1 MSASAPLDIVAAGEA
16 DAARWDAFVEG
27 CPRATFFHRY
37 GWGRA
42 ARAAYGHETC
52 NLMALRGERVVGV
65 LPLTDVRSPLFGRAL
80 ISTAFATGGGPAAED
95 DKTQA
100 RLAEAA
106 IAIGRARR
114 ARYVELRGGPAP
126 LDGWTSKND
135 VYAAFEGT
143 IPTDEEAHLKA
154 IPRRRRAELRKAL
167 AAAGSGRL
175 RARFDGDAETFY
187 RLYARSLRDHGTPV
201 FPRRFLDA
209 LLAEFAADAEILTVE
224 EGDGRPT
231 LSLLTF
237 YFRDRAIA
245 YYVGAAPAARALRA
259 FDYAYW
265 TQMRRAAAR
274 GARLFD
280 FGRSRVGSGSYAYKS
295 HWGFAPRPLAY
306 QYALLSACRTPNVSP
321 SNPKFVA
328 ASALWR
334 RLPLALANAAGP
346 ALARHIA

>member
-1 MSASAPLDIVAAGEA
+1 MSALAPLDIVAAGEA
-16 DAARWDAFVEG
+16 DAGRWDAFVER
-27 CPRATFFHRY
+27 CPQATFFHRY

-42 ARAAYGHETC
+42 ANAAYGYETC
-52 NLMALRGERVVGV
+52 SLMALRSGRVVGV
-65 LPLTDVRSPLFGRAL
+65 LPLTDVRNPLLGRAL

-95 DKTQA
+95 DEA
-100 RLAEAA
+100 HVRLAEAA
-106 IAIGRARR
+106 IATGRARR
-114 ARYVELRGGPAP
+114 ARYVELRGRPAG
-126 LDGWTSKND
+126 LDGWAVKSG
-135 VYAAFEGT
+135 VYAAFEGA
-143 IPTDEEAHLKA
+143 IPADEAAHLSA

-175 RARFDGDAETFY
+175 RARFDGDAGTFY

-209 LLAEFAADAEILTVE
+209 LLAAFADCAEILTIE
-224 EGDGRPT
+224 ADGRPA

-237 YFRDRAIA
+237 YFRERAIA
-245 YYVGAAPAARALRA
+245 YYVGATREARPLRA

-280 FGRSRVGSGSYAYKS
+280 FGRSRVGSGSYAYKT
-295 HWGFAPRPLAY
+295 HWGFAPRPLDY
-306 QYALLSACRTPNVSP
+306 QYALLDARRTPNVSP
-321 SNPKFVA
+321 ADPKFAA
-328 ASALWR
+328 ASAVWR

-346 ALARHIA
+346 ALARCFA